1 MHTLIWLLD
10 LPVPILRICMFSQW
24 RVVTAERSALL
35 NHTRVNYTIP
45 HSLISIYTL
54 LLYCHISV
62 CVCER
67 SLVLGY
73 CSERLSNHWTYHPTP
88 MLPSQQARSIP
99 DCTQMCCHLSCF
111 PSPFFPF
118 SSICVLF
125 SVWILLFNHLDSV
138 FYSLGFT
145 DKIKWLS

>member
-24 RVVTAERSALL
+24 RVVTVERSALL

-62 CVCER
+62 CVCKREAWCWVTAVKGWVTTGR
-67 SLVLGY
+67 IILHPCCPHNRPDQYLTALKCAAISLASLP
-73 CSERLSNHWTYHPTP
+73 LSFHFHPFV
-88 MLPSQQARSIP
+88 
-99 DCTQMCCHLSCF
+99 CC
-111 PSPFFPF
+111 SPFGSFC
-118 SSICVLF
+118 SI
-125 SVWILLFNHLDSV
+125 ILTV
-138 FYSLGFT
+138 FF
-145 DKIKWLS
+145 IH